1 MRIYERDLYFGNNRK
16 CSGFPFFFICGTET
30 KAHIPH
36 FQIRLS
42 SLLVSRCFRT
52 PLHSQFT
59 DKSGFRAQKKRVMGI
74 EPTYPAW
81 KAGVLPL
88 NYTRIISDT
97 SDILPQR
104 QKECKLF
111 LYFYSTFL
119 LLLVK
124 HHIFTQPFYF
134 CLSNTGLPNMIDKN
148 IL

>member
-1 MRIYERDLYFGNNRK
+1 MKETCTLETTENVPVFRFSLSAERKQKHTSLISRSDYPASWYPGVFG
-16 CSGFPFFFICGTET
+16 
-30 KAHIPH
+30 
-36 FQIRLS
+36 RLS
-42 SLLVSRCFRT
+42 T
-52 PLHSQFT
+52 HSSPTNPDFGH
-59 DKSGFRAQKKRVMGI
+59 KKKRVMGI

-88 NYTRIISDT
+88 NYTRVISDT

-124 HHIFTQPFYF
+124 HRPSEY
-134 CLSNTGLPNMIDKN
+134 DR
-148 IL
+148 